1 MLVTKYL
8 FSCLLISIAFLS
20 LSSSPL
26 VSLDVWDKVNFSTE
40 EQKQTIPQYIAAQ
53 LVILIFLRIRVGLTW
68 AKVAPPLFPRSR
80 CLDNLRRPTL
90 FFLTHNLFSLFNLV
104 FVPEKSNQV
113 AHDVLEAFSL
123 QCFISLFILNVDPS
137 NLISAVF
144 ILDSHDKLQ
153 KHGYDDCRILYLS

>member
-1 MLVTKYL
+1 M
-8 FSCLLISIAFLS
+8 
-20 LSSSPL
+20 
-26 VSLDVWDKVNFSTE
+26 
-40 EQKQTIPQYIAAQ
+40 
-53 LVILIFLRIRVGLTW
+53 
-68 AKVAPPLFPRSR
+68 APPLFPRSR

-104 FVPEKSNQV
+104 FMPEKSNQV
-113 AHDVLEAFSL
+113 AHDMLEAFSL

-153 KHGYDDCRILYLS
+153 KHRYDNCRITGCFFNWDSPENVSRLPPPKFASTGPPLNFLSVGITFTSPDT

>member
-104 FVPEKSNQV
+104 FMPEKSNQV
-113 AHDVLEAFSL
+113 AHDVLEAFSF
-123 QCFISLFILNVDPS
+123 QSFISLFILNVDPS

-144 ILDSHDKLQ
+144 ILDSHDKAAKAQ
-153 KHGYDDCRILYLS
+153 VW